1 MNGAILNRIYGDVD
15 DQSSASGRSRWATS
29 MSKSSST
36 SSPLHYHNRT
46 IPSYRH
52 RHQNEHVPS
61 STSAESPY
69 SSPIYSYSCPSSNGR
84 MTYTQRT
91 EGISLS
97 LDALYF
103 LIQAAQDLT
112 DLSPIDIRAQRLDTL
127 QLTPHSLRLVDLPN
141 QLCTTIYAVIRRLLF
156 WDHVLIREM
165 MEFRLIMF
173 QLEELVE
180 WVDEDGERPYWGL
193 GECVEELRRIREWRK
208 AMGRRIWAKIWD
220 WIVL

>member
-1 MNGAILNRIYGDVD
+1 
-15 DQSSASGRSRWATS
+15 
-29 MSKSSST
+29 
-36 SSPLHYHNRT
+36 
-46 IPSYRH
+46 
-52 RHQNEHVPS
+52 
-61 STSAESPY
+61 
-69 SSPIYSYSCPSSNGR
+69 

-127 QLTPHSLRLVDLPN
+127 QLTPHSLRLVDLHN

-156 WDHVLIREM
+156 WDHGLIREM
-165 MEFRLIMF
+165 MESSLIMF

-180 WVDEDGERPYWGL
+180 WVDEDGERPYWSL
-193 GECVEELRRIREWRK
+193 GECRGIEE
-208 AMGRRIWAKIWD
+208 D
-220 WIVL
+220 